1 MAEQKNVD
9 FYISS
14 LSGGGAEHVLI
25 NLATAFSK
33 MGNQVSITSLERR
46 KQFYQIDDDIEV
58 IRYDHTKDNVVLGI
72 IKDILC
78 VRRQLKNR
86 KNTDVAVSFLGR
98 TNIVL
103 SIASIRIKQ
112 KIVICDRNNLA
123 RKYSK
128 WVFFLLCAIYSL
140 ADELIVQTNEII
152 DVYPK
157 FLRQKIKVL
166 ENPLDFKEM
175 DKQCNVEVEKSNT
188 LISVGR
194 LERQKDYKTLISAY
208 AKIANKHKEWNVKRY
223 GKGDLRE
230 DIQKWID
237 QAGMTD
243 RISLCGMTHTPF
255 LEMKKAKVFVLSSFF
270 EGFPNVLCEAMYAGL
285 PCIATACKSGPR
297 DLIQNGENGL
307 LVEVGNV
314 DEMAEKMDLLMSNQT
329 MRNSLG
335 TEAHKRILRLDS
347 KIVCKR
353 WLDTLVE

>member
-1 MAEQKNVD
+1 MVEHKNID

-14 LSGGGAEHVLI
+14 LSGGGAEHVLV
-25 NLATAFSK
+25 NLATSFSK
-33 MGNQVSITSLERR
+33 MGNRVSITSLERR
-46 KQFYQIDDDIEV
+46 KQFYIVDDDIEV
-58 IRYDHTKDNVVLGI
+58 IRYNHVKDNALFGI
-72 IKDILC
+72 IKDISS

-86 KNTDVAVSFLGR
+86 KDTDVAVSFLGR

-103 SIASIRIKQ
+103 SIASIGTKQ

-128 WVFFLLCAIYSL
+128 WVFSLLCAVYLL

-152 DVYPK
+152 DIYPK
-157 FLRQKIKVL
+157 FLRKKIKVL

-175 DKQCNVEVEKSNT
+175 DKQCMGEIEKSNT

-194 LERQKDYKTLISAY
+194 LERQKDYKTLVSAF
-208 AKIANKHKEWNVKRY
+208 AKIADNHKEWNIKIY
-223 GKGDLRE
+223 GKGDMRE

-237 QAGMTD
+237 QAGMTE
-243 RISLCGMTHTPF
+243 RILLCGVTHTPF
-255 LEMKKAKVFVLSSFF
+255 LEMKKAKIFVLSSFF

-285 PCIATACKSGPR
+285 PCISTACQSGPK
-297 DLIQNGENGL
+297 DLIQDGENGL

-314 DEMAEKMDLLMSNQT
+314 DEMAEKLDLLMSNQL

-335 TEAHKRILRLDS
+335 TEAKKRILRLDS